1 MAGAQAAQ
9 PAQPAAQPFRPA
21 TPDERASV
29 YQALRD
35 AGERHFQHCVNG
47 HMFVVG
53 DCGTLAGAGCCPDC
67 QAHIGPGC

>member
-1 MAGAQAAQ
+1 
-9 PAQPAAQPFRPA
+9 
-21 TPDERASV
+21 V